1 MSRPAPVR
9 DSSARQASLVE
20 RPTPITFGAPA
31 GNATGAPL
39 ELPAAATT
47 TAPRFLANLI
57 ASQTLLILLQLST
70 PVANSKLMLITSA
83 RLLAAKRCRRR
94 CRG

>member
-9 DSSARQASLVE
+9 DSSARRASLVE

-47 TAPRFLANLI
+47 APRFLANLI
-57 ASQTLLILLQLST
+57 AL
-70 PVANSKLMLITSA
+70 
-83 RLLAAKRCRRR
+83 RRS
-94 CRG
+94 